1 MTVAAPAEPERPLLP
16 PLRQELRIEPGA
28 ALVTGAP
35 SWTLFDPVR
44 HLFFQLGKIE
54 YRILSRWASGDLA
67 KVNDDLVSEGLEEE
81 EINDAFGRVVEFSLS
96 NSLTVTPMGDTVA
109 SFTEQRKTAKKEW
122 WKWMLDNYLFIRIPI
137 VKPAAF
143 LERTIDKVAPLW
155 SYPALTF
162 FALLAL
168 TGLFFVARQWDSFL
182 TSFLYFFSWQGL
194 IAYGLG
200 LFAIKIL
207 HELGHAYTAT
217 RFGCRI
223 PSMGVS
229 FLVMMP
235 VLYTDTSGAW
245 RLTSRKQ
252 RLMIDC
258 AGVTVELMIAGVATM
273 AWVLLPDGM
282 LRSVAFILA
291 TTSWVMSLAINL
303 NPFMRFDGY
312 YVLSDWLGVPN
323 LQPRAF
329 ALGRWRLREM
339 LFALGDEAPEQVPD
353 KLRRG
358 MIVYAWLTWIYRL
371 FLFIGI
377 ALLVYTLFF
386 KLLGVILFVVEI
398 AVFIARPVM
407 AEFKVWASM
416 KDRILATSRT
426 RLLLIGTGIALLL
439 CLLPLDRNISAPA
452 VLTPIGASPIVAGD
466 PGKVEKIFV
475 ENGQRVTAGT
485 PLIQLSA
492 PELEQATAAAKVRIA
507 NLQLQF
513 GRGAADDIDLSNRMV
528 LERELKQ
535 EKDQLSGLELRNERL
550 ILRAPMAGIVTD
562 LSPDIH
568 SGRWLGGAETIAY
581 VVTSDDYDIQAYVS
595 EDDIWRIAKD
605 ARGRFI
611 PDDPV
616 QASRAAKLIEKST
629 NAVERIDQ
637 PILASVNGGPIAS
650 DKDENIL
657 RPRTA
662 LYRVRLIAS
671 KKAYQDGASL
681 QLVPGSVEISAT
693 GRSIAGGLLDQVT
706 RLFRSEASLS
716 N

>member
-1 MTVAAPAEPERPLLP
+1 MTAAAPVEPERPLLP

-44 HLFFQLGKIE
+44 HLFFQLGRIE

-67 KVNDDLVSEGLEEE
+67 KVNDDLVAEGLDEN
-81 EINDAFGRVVEFSLS
+81 EINTAFGQVVDFSLS

-109 SFTEQRKTAKKEW
+109 SFTEQRETAKKAW
-122 WKWMLDNYLFIRIPI
+122 WKWTLDNYLFIRIPI

-155 SYPALTF
+155 SYPVLTF

-168 TGLFFVARQWDSFL
+168 TGLFLVSRQWDSFL
-182 TSFLYFFSWQGL
+182 ASFLYFFSWQGL

-200 LFAIKIL
+200 LFVIKIL

-217 RFGCRI
+217 RFGCRV

-258 AGVTVELMIAGVATM
+258 AGVTVELMIAGLATM

-353 KLRRG
+353 RLRRG
-358 MIVYAWLTWIYRL
+358 MIVYAWMTWIYRL

-407 AEFKVWASM
+407 AEFKVWAGM

-426 RLLLIGTGIALLL
+426 RLLLIGSGIVLLL
-439 CLLPLDRNISAPA
+439 CLLPLDRHISAPA

-466 PGKVEKIFV
+466 PGRVEKLFV
-475 ENGQRVTAGT
+475 ENGNRVAAGD

-492 PELEQATAAAKVRIA
+492 PELEQSIAATKVRIA

-513 GRGAADDIDLSNRMV
+513 GRGAADEIDLSNRMV

-535 EKDQLSGLELRNERL
+535 EQDQLSGLELRSERL
-550 ILRAPMAGIVTD
+550 ILRAPIAGIVTD

-568 SGRWLGGAETIAY
+568 SGRWLGGAEAIAY

-595 EDDIWRIAKD
+595 EDDIWRISKD
-605 ARGRFI
+605 ARGRFV

-616 QASRAAKLIEKST
+616 QASRAAKLVEKST

-671 KKAYQDGASL
+671 KKAYKDGEAL
-681 QLVPGSVEISAT
+681 QLTPGSVEIAAT
-693 GRSIAGGLLDQVT
+693 GRSVAGGLLDKLT
-706 RLFRSEASLS
+706 RLFRSEASLT